1 MRTLAGLSLVAAI
14 LFATVGTASPMD
26 AGTAGQAQ
34 RGPGAWLHAKVERA
48 QALVTA
54 DPDAARFAAEGL
66 LAELR
71 QRRTDVTELLDVE
84 TIDGV
89 AETVVAIR
97 NRAVLALHPG
107 RAGAG
112 ETFIRSVVD
121 GAVWSDWRWGVPT
134 SVTLAQA
141 ILESDWGR
149 SAPGNNLFGLKGE
162 GPAGSTLRPVVE
174 YRHGRRTHRSARFR
188 AYADRDQAVKDHGRI
203 LGESARYARARSRSE
218 DLAGYA
224 RALTGTYATDPR
236 YASKLLR
243 LIEAR
248 QLDRFDWTVP
258 PPER

>member
-1 MRTLAGLSLVAAI
+1 
-14 LFATVGTASPMD
+14 MD
-26 AGTAGQAQ
+26 AGTAGQGQ

-48 QALVTA
+48 QALVSV
-54 DPDAARFAAEGL
+54 DPAAACAAAEGL

-71 QRRTDVTELLDVE
+71 HRRTDLTELLDVD

-89 AETVVAIR
+89 AETVIGIR
-97 NRAVLALHPG
+97 NHAVLALRPG

-121 GAVWSDWRWGVPT
+121 GAVWSDWRWGVPS

-174 YRHGRRTHRSARFR
+174 YRHGRRSHRSARFR
-188 AYADRDQAVKDHGRI
+188 AYASRGEAVKDHGRI
-203 LGESARYARARSRSE
+203 LGESTRYRRARASSE

-224 RALTGTYATDPR
+224 GALTGTYATDPR
-236 YASKLLR
+236 YASKLLH
-243 LIEAR
+243 LIAAR
-248 QLDRFDWTVP
+248 QLDRFDWINP
-258 PPER
+258 SPER